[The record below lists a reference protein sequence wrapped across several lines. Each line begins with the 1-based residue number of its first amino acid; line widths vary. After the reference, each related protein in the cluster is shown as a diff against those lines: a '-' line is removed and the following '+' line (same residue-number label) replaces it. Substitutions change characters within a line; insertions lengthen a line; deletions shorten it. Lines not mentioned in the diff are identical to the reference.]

1 MLLFWQE
8 PGRAGRKQLF
18 GRLHDVFL
26 LFIRVGG
33 WQVRTPIRD
42 LHIDLLSVPLLSREW
57 CTLHIDGHLCVNSF
71 SWPMSFDTYSLLWKV
86 GDLELLYTSGVEGKM
101 SMIKPAQTLNIE
113 RVASA

>member
-26 LFIRVGG
+26 LFIRASQDTQQG
-33 WQVRTPIRD
+33 PAHLPAI
-42 LHIDLLSVPLLSREW
+42 SASLSREW

-86 GDLELLYTSGVEGKM
+86 DDLELLYISGVEDKM

>member
-1 MLLFWQE
+1 M
-8 PGRAGRKQLF
+8 
-18 GRLHDVFL
+18 
-26 LFIRVGG
+26 GG
-33 WQVRTPIRD
+33 WQVRTPNRD
-42 LHIDLLSVPLLSREW
+42 LHIYLLSVPLLSRER
-57 CTLHIDGHLCVNSF
+57 CTAHIDGHLCVNSF